1 MDGGIEQPLPPTLR
15 GLPIAR
21 VFLDVWNQPRVEDR
35 FTVAPT
41 ISLTVEIEIRTV
53 DLYLAQSGHALQGVQ
68 SVRKKHGIRFIYR
81 RHRKRGQHKAVVLD
95 DRDDLLALLVF
106 VAGIADAISPFLRD
120 GVGAIAM
127 QNAEIE
133 VVLLCQMPD
142 AGDECLIERAIVG
155 PFCKHLV
162 DGRVRRS
169 RRLPRVP
176 AGTSIAYPCRV

>member
-35 FTVAPT
+35 FTVAPGIEPT
-41 ISLTVEIEIRTV
+41 IEIEIRTV
-53 DLYLAQSGHALQGVQ
+53 DLQIGQSGHTLQGVQ
-68 SVRKKHGIRFIYR
+68 SIRKKHGIRFIYR

-127 QNAEIE
+127 QNAES
-133 VVLLCQMPD
+133 
-142 AGDECLIERAIVG
+142 RW
-155 PFCKHLV
+155 FCSA
-162 DGRVRRS
+162 R
-169 RRLPRVP
+169 
-176 AGTSIAYPCRV
+176 CRTLAMNA